1 MAFGR
6 PCRVIAERMQ
16 AEKEDF
22 GDYEFQKSGVVPGKG
37 VAGQGATLP
46 SMIAAVRGP
55 LANMAA
61 SARFHW
67 PHHHK

>member
-1 MAFGR
+1 MH
-6 PCRVIAERMQ
+6 P
-16 AEKEDF
+16 EKEDF
-22 GDYEFQKSGVVPGKG
+22 GDYEFQKWGVRGKG

>member
-1 MAFGR
+1 
-6 PCRVIAERMQ
+6 MQ

-61 SARFHW
+61 SARFH
-67 PHHHK
+67 